1 MWGKNME
8 MTAAN
13 INTTMSAQEKFTVD
27 NVVNGYNKKL
37 DYELREGRI
46 ASHELGKDD
55 FLKLLM
61 AQMTNQDPTSP
72 MENTEFIAQMA
83 QFSSL
88 EQMTNMSQNFD
99 KMAAMMNS
107 SEAQSM
113 LGHTVQIDLG
123 AEQTTTGVVE
133 AATRGNTPQIQVNGM
148 FYDMNK
154 IKAVYGF

>member
-8 MTAAN
+8 MSATN
-13 INTTMSAQEKFTVD
+13 INTTMSAQEKFKVD

-37 DYELREGRI
+37 DFELREGRI
-46 ASHELGKDD
+46 ASRELGKDD

-83 QFSSL
+83 QFTSL
-88 EQMTNMSQNFD
+88 EQMTNMSNNFE
-99 KMAAMMNS
+99 KMAALINS

-113 LGHTVQIDLG
+113 LGRTVQIDLG
-123 AEQTTTGVVE
+123 AEQSTTGVVE
-133 AATRGNTPQIQVNGM
+133 AATRGNTPQVQVNGM

-154 IKAVYGF
+154 IKAVYGY